1 MKNKIE
7 TQKIISTLK
16 ETYPNATCALVYSS
30 PLQLLIAARL
40 SAQCTD
46 KRVNMVTP
54 ELFAR
59 FKCAKDFANATKE
72 EVEAII
78 KPCGLYK
85 TKARSIIGICKKIIS
100 DFNGEVPSKMED
112 LTSLPGIGRK
122 TANLVRGEIFGKPGI
137 IVDTHFSRVTGRIGF
152 HNLKNPVKIEKEMKK
167 IIPEEETLKFC
178 HRIVI
183 HGRNICK
190 ARKPLCEECPLKK
203 MCDYSIRKENE
214 K

>member
-16 ETYPNATCALVYSS
+16 ETYPDATCALIYSS

-54 ELFAR
+54 ELFDK
-59 FKCAKDFANATKE
+59 FKCAKDFANATEE

-85 TKARSIIGICKKIIS
+85 TKARNIIGMCKKIIS
-100 DFNGEVPSKMED
+100 DFNGEVPSRMED

-122 TANLVRGEIFGKPGI
+122 TANLIRGEIFGKPGI
-137 IVDTHFSRVTGRIGF
+137 IVDTHVTRVTSRLGF
-152 HNLKNPVKIEKEMKK
+152 HNLKNPVKIEKELTK

-203 MCDYSIRKENE
+203 MCNYSITKG

>member
-1 MKNKIE
+1 MKNEIE

-16 ETYPNATCALVYSS
+16 ETYPDATCALIYSS

-54 ELFAR
+54 DLFAR
-59 FKCAKDFANATKE
+59 FKCAKDFANADKE

-85 TKARSIIGICKKIIS
+85 TKAKSIIGICRKIVS
-100 DFNGEVPSKMED
+100 DFNDEVPSKMED

-137 IVDTHFSRVTGRIGF
+137 IVDTHFSRVTSRLGF
-152 HNLKNPVKIEKEMKK
+152 HKLKNPVKIEKEMKE
-167 IIPEEETLKFC
+167 IIPEEESLKFC

-203 MCDYSIRKENE
+203 MCDYSIMKG

>member
-1 MKNKIE
+1 MKNEIE
-7 TQKIISTLK
+7 TQKIILILK

-46 KRVNMVTP
+46 KRVNMITP
-54 ELFAR
+54 ELFSK
-59 FKCAKDFANATKE
+59 FKCAKDFANAAEE

-85 TKARSIIGICKKIIS
+85 TKAKNIIGMCKKIVS
-100 DFNGEVPSKMED
+100 DFNGEVPPKMED

-137 IVDTHFSRVTGRIGF
+137 IVDTHFSRVTSRIGF
-152 HNLKNPVKIEKEMKK
+152 HNLKYPVKIEKEMKK

-190 ARKPLCEECPLKK
+190 ARKPLCEKCPLKK
-203 MCDYSIRKENE
+203 MCDYIIRKENE

>member
-59 FKCAKDFANATKE
+59 FKCAKDFANADKE

>member
-1 MKNKIE
+1 MKNEIE
-7 TQKIISTLK
+7 TQKIILTLK

-59 FKCAKDFANATKE
+59 FKCAKDFASAAKE

>member
-1 MKNKIE
+1 MKNEIE
-7 TQKIISTLK
+7 TQKIILILK
-16 ETYPNATCALVYSS
+16 ETYPDATCALVYSS

-46 KRVNMVTP
+46 KRVNMITP
-54 ELFAR
+54 ELFSK
-59 FKCAKDFANATKE
+59 FKCAKDFANAAEE

-85 TKARSIIGICKKIIS
+85 TKAKNIIGMCRKIVS

-137 IVDTHFSRVTGRIGF
+137 IVDTHFSRVTSRIGF
-152 HNLKNPVKIEKEMKK
+152 HNLKDPVKIEKEMKE

-190 ARKPLCEECPLKK
+190 ARKPLCEKCPLKK

>member
-1 MKNKIE
+1 MKNEIE

-16 ETYPNATCALVYSS
+16 ETYPNATYALVYSS

-46 KRVNMVTP
+46 KRVNMITP

-59 FKCAKDFANATKE
+59 FKCAKDFANAAKE

-85 TKARSIIGICKKIIS
+85 TKARSIIEICKKIIS

-152 HNLKNPVKIEKEMKK
+152 HNLKNPTKIEKEMKK

-203 MCDYSIRKENE
+203 MCNYSIRKENE

>member
-1 MKNKIE
+1 MKNEIE

-16 ETYPNATCALVYSS
+16 KTYPDATCALIYSS

-46 KRVNMVTP
+46 KRVNIVTP
-54 ELFAR
+54 ELFDK
-59 FKCAKDFANATKE
+59 FKCAKDFANATEE

-85 TKARSIIGICKKIIS
+85 TKARNIIGMCKKIIS

-122 TANLVRGEIFGKPGI
+122 TANLIRGEIFGKPGI
-137 IVDTHFSRVTGRIGF
+137 IVDTHVTRVTSRLGF
-152 HNLKNPVKIEKEMKK
+152 HNLKNPVRIEKELKK

-203 MCDYSIRKENE
+203 MCDYSITKG

>member
-1 MKNKIE
+1 MKNEIE
-7 TQKIISTLK
+7 TQKIILILK

-46 KRVNMVTP
+46 KRVNMITP
-54 ELFAR
+54 ELFSK
-59 FKCAKDFANATKE
+59 FKCAKDFANAAEE

-85 TKARSIIGICKKIIS
+85 TKAKNIIGMCKKIVS
-100 DFNGEVPSKMED
+100 DFNGEVPPKMED

-137 IVDTHFSRVTGRIGF
+137 IVDTHFSRVTSRIGF

-167 IIPEEETLKFC
+167 VIPEEETLKFC

-190 ARKPLCEECPLKK
+190 ARKPLCEKCPLKK
-203 MCDYSIRKENE
+203 MCDYIIRKENE

>member
-1 MKNKIE
+1 MKNEIE

-59 FKCAKDFANATKE
+59 VKCAKDFANAAKE

>member
-1 MKNKIE
+1 MKNEIE

-16 ETYPNATCALVYSS
+16 ETYPDATCALIYSS

-54 ELFAR
+54 ELFDK
-59 FKCAKDFANATKE
+59 FKCAKDFANATEE

-85 TKARSIIGICKKIIS
+85 TKARNIIGMCKKIIS
-100 DFNGEVPSKMED
+100 DFNGEVPSRMED

-122 TANLVRGEIFGKPGI
+122 TANLIRGEIFGKPGI
-137 IVDTHFSRVTGRIGF
+137 IVDTHVTRVTSRLGF
-152 HNLKNPVKIEKEMKK
+152 HNLKNPVKIEKELKK

-203 MCDYSIRKENE
+203 MCNYSITKG

>member
-1 MKNKIE
+1 MKNEIE

-16 ETYPNATCALVYSS
+16 ETYPDATCALIYSS

-46 KRVNMVTP
+46 KRVNTVTP
-54 ELFAR
+54 ELFDK
-59 FKCAKDFANATKE
+59 FKCAKDFANATEE

-85 TKARSIIGICKKIIS
+85 TKARNIIGMCKKIIS
-100 DFNGEVPSKMED
+100 DFNGEVPSRMED

-122 TANLVRGEIFGKPGI
+122 TANLIRGEIFGKPGI
-137 IVDTHFSRVTGRIGF
+137 IVDTHVTRVTSRLGF
-152 HNLKNPVKIEKEMKK
+152 HNLKNPVKIEKELKK

-203 MCDYSIRKENE
+203 MCNYSITKG

>member
-1 MKNKIE
+1 MKNEIE
-7 TQKIISTLK
+7 TQKIILILK
-16 ETYPNATCALVYSS
+16 ETYPDATCALVYSS

-46 KRVNMVTP
+46 KRVNMITP
-54 ELFAR
+54 ELFSK
-59 FKCAKDFANATKE
+59 FKCAKDFAHAAEE

-85 TKARSIIGICKKIIS
+85 TKAKNIIGMCKKIVS
-100 DFNGEVPSKMED
+100 DFNGEVPPKMED

-137 IVDTHFSRVTGRIGF
+137 IVDTHFSRVTSRIGF
-152 HNLKNPVKIEKEMKK
+152 HNLKDPVKIEKEMKK
-167 IIPEEETLKFC
+167 IIPEKETLKFC

-190 ARKPLCEECPLKK
+190 ARKPLCEKCPLKK
-203 MCDYSIRKENE
+203 MCDYIIRKENE

>member
-16 ETYPNATCALVYSS
+16 ETYPDATCALIYSS

-54 ELFAR
+54 ELFDK
-59 FKCAKDFANATKE
+59 FKCAKDFANATEE

-85 TKARSIIGICKKIIS
+85 TKARNIIGMCKKIIS
-100 DFNGEVPSKMED
+100 DFNGEVPSRMED

-122 TANLVRGEIFGKPGI
+122 TANLIRGEIFGKPGI
-137 IVDTHFSRVTGRIGF
+137 IVDTHVTRVTSRLGF
-152 HNLKNPVKIEKEMKK
+152 HNLKNPVKIEKELKK

-203 MCDYSIRKENE
+203 MCNYSITKG

>member
-7 TQKIISTLK
+7 TQKIILILK
-16 ETYPNATCALVYSS
+16 EIYPSAECALVYSS

-54 ELFAR
+54 KLFSK
-59 FKCAKDFANATKE
+59 FKCAKDFANATQE
-72 EVEAII
+72 EVENII

-85 TKARSIIGICKKIIS
+85 TKAANIIGMCKKIIS
-100 DFNGEVPSKMED
+100 DFKGSVPSKMED

-122 TANLVRGEIFGKPGI
+122 TANLIRGEIFGKPGI
-137 IVDTHFSRVTGRIGF
+137 IVDTHFSRITARIGF
-152 HNLKNPVKIEKEMKK
+152 HNLKNPVKIEKEMKR
-167 IIPEEETLKFC
+167 IIPEEESLKFC

-183 HGRNICK
+183 HGRNTCK
-190 ARKPLCEECPLKK
+190 ARKPLCKECPLKK